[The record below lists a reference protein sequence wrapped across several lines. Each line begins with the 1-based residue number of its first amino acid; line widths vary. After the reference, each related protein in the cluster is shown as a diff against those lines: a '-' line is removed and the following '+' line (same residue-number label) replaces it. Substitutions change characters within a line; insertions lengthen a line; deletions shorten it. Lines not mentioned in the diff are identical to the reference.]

1 MTTNPRHVF
10 KDSDITKKTI
20 LVPARKI
27 KMERPI
33 PGKMDFKILEDK
45 LLERMTA
52 KELKTEYLGWFLV
65 ADHVYPRA
73 FLRWADGVDENDAK
87 CKMYQSMQVKLAA
100 RFYRGLYGEPA
111 EACKDVFK
119 SLEEIRWHPDG
130 TSNPAAISIA
140 VVRGNKNYVAPRYT
154 LAQLTRVVKKNVPR
168 KRKQAIPKKG
178 TAIQGQSEPKR
189 SKRNASGNG
198 DALRELQ
205 QTQATLEESIFQTPS
220 SGGGKGKKKKNKRSR
235 AKKNLV
241 KKANKKQR
249 KNGIVVVAAPPTK
262 DRWGYLNP
270 QMFTHWKKAS
280 FSRRDTQAWAGR
292 IFKKHK
298 KLGLV
303 MPASGKSCA
312 AKFTHFPS
320 PERMVILG
328 KAAHAMGNPLNFTE
342 HHRWIAEVPDLQWA
356 KEPETS
362 LAAAAAAPKSSG
374 TGVNSSPIVIPVLS
388 PPEPNVVAVSSQKDP
403 GFLRSALV
411 RKPSP
416 SPTSSSPPP
425 VSLSA
430 LVAPHEEMEFL
441 NFAYNQD
448 RNGGGGGASN
458 IISSGSFSS
467 HMLLYANQGD
477 QDTSVISKYRIKR
490 VGNPGLF
497 RVLSKTR
504 EWLIQRQI
512 WNEVLRYD
520 PWCGIEDAIRNLRV
534 GSNEAEDNEEAG
546 EKLFLCI
553 SNHLKT
559 SDPVD
564 LYYEFHDKVLKQ
576 LENAMADKSDSVKA
590 TVDRARTIFNSLCK
604 IQNPTRDLAA
614 SSRGFQGERLKVL
627 MILVDCMIVLK
638 GQTQNV
644 DPSPKWQDMAFQTM
658 ELPNEDSMYAEDI
671 NSGSG
676 DPQKNQDQ
684 NEWHR
689 NRFTSATVRL
699 WDGMRQHKRFLSGIQ
714 HMVQERGFKKI
725 KTISDFMAQEGS
737 LGRGRFRFYIL
748 NTFNH
753 LFPYGCPEARL
764 DNSVVSAKQLQEE
777 NQEFQKF
784 TQQLTK
790 AFGLSSKAYL
800 GI

>member
-1 MTTNPRHVF
+1 MTANPRHVF
-10 KDSDITKKTI
+10 NDSDITKETI
-20 LVPARKI
+20 LVPARMI

-45 LLERMTA
+45 LLKRMTA
-52 KELKTEYLGWFLV
+52 KELKTKYLGWFLV
-65 ADHVYPRA
+65 PEHVYPRA
-73 FLRWADGVDENDAK
+73 FLRWTDGVDENDAK
-87 CKMYQSMQVKLAA
+87 CKTYQPMQVKLAA
-100 RFYRGLYGEPA
+100 RFYKGLYGEVA
-111 EACKDVFK
+111 EVCKDLFK
-119 SLEEIRWHPDG
+119 SLNDICWHPDG
-130 TSNPAAISIA
+130 TSNPACISIA
-140 VVRGNKNYVAPRYT
+140 VVRGDKKYVAPRYT

-168 KRKQAIPKKG
+168 KRKTSTPKKG
-178 TAIQGQSEPKR
+178 TGRGQPKPKR
-189 SKRNASGNG
+189 SKRNAPLTTTTGLGNG

-205 QTQATLEESIFQTPS
+205 QTQPTLEESIFQTPN
-220 SGGGKGKKKKNKRSR
+220 GKGKKKKKKKRSR
-235 AKKNLV
+235 SKKNLA

-249 KNGIVVVAAPPTK
+249 KNGTVAAAPPPTK

-280 FSRRDTQAWAGR
+280 FSMRDRLDWAKH
-292 IFKKHK
+292 IFRKHK
-298 KLGLV
+298 KPGLV
-303 MPASGKSCA
+303 VPEAGKPCS

-320 PERMVILG
+320 PDQMVTRG
-328 KAAHAMGNPLNFTE
+328 KGAHAMKSPLNFTE
-342 HHRWIAEVPDLQWA
+342 HHRWIAEVADLQWA
-356 KEPETS
+356 EEPEIFQP
-362 LAAAAAAPKSSG
+362 PKSSG
-374 TGVNSSPIVIPVLS
+374 TGINSNPIVISALATS
-388 PPEPNVVAVSSQKDP
+388 PPNVVAAAVSSQKDP
-403 GFLRSALV
+403 SFVRSALV
-411 RKPSP
+411 RK
-416 SPTSSSPPP
+416 SPPP

-430 LVAPHEEMEFL
+430 TPHEEMEFL
-441 NFAYNQD
+441 GFAYDQD
-448 RNGGGGGASN
+448 RNGGGGRGGSN

-477 QDTSVISKYRIKR
+477 QDTSVISKYRIKH
-490 VGNPGLF
+490 VENQGLF

-504 EWLIQRQI
+504 EWLIQRQL
-512 WNEVLRYD
+512 WNVVLRYD
-520 PWCGIEDAIRNLRV
+520 PWCGIEDAIKNLRV
-534 GSNEAEDNEEAG
+534 GSNDGEDDEKAD

-764 DNSVVSAKQLQEE
+764 DNSVVSVKQLQEE
-777 NQEFQKF
+777 NQEFQQL

-800 GI
+800 VI